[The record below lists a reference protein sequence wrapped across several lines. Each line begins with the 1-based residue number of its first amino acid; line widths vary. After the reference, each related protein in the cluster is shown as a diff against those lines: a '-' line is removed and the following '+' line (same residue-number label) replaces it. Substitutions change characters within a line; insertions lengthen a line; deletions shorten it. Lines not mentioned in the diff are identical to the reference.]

1 MPECL
6 QKKPA
11 TLLSIHEVLSCA
23 WLVPRIYN
31 LSTVV
36 MSMNV
41 EVSSQSFLKVIR
53 DTTAEKAI
61 RDRAAASR

>member
-6 QKKPA
+6 QEKPA

-31 LSTVV
+31 FSTVV

-41 EVSSQSFLKVIR
+41 EVSSQSFLKAIR
-53 DTTAEKAI
+53 DRTAEKAI
-61 RDRAAASR
+61 RDSSAVSR